1 MIGKGHNMAEET
13 PNTETDEDEDDQD
26 EEHHPL
32 AILEP

>member
-1 MIGKGHNMAEET
+1 MAEET